1 MKRKMILTLYKLN
14 RKGGENMD
22 KEQIWIEK
30 LKRRQRS
37 KEADLLIS
45 KYYDEIYIY
54 AYKQTCDKDLA
65 MDLTQEIFI
74 AMLRSIELY
83 DSSKASFRTWL
94 YKIASNKIIDYRR
107 SRQRRE
113 LLVFDEE
120 GFETPCEISF
130 EKAAED
136 SAFIAKIEEYV
147 SSFDVLTQEIFRLR
161 VYGDCAFAEIAAIT
175 SQPEPSVKT
184 RYYRLVKNIRKEF
197 EHEYTD
203 AYRG

>member
-1 MKRKMILTLYKLN
+1 
-14 RKGGENMD
+14 MD
-22 KEQIWIEK
+22 KEQIWIDK

-54 AYKQTCDKDLA
+54 AYKQTFDKELA

-83 DSSKASFRTWL
+83 DASKASFRTWL

-107 SRQRRE
+107 SRQSRE
-113 LLVFDEE
+113 LLLLDDGEFTV
-120 GFETPCEISF
+120 PCEINF
-130 EKAAED
+130 EAVSENAD
-136 SAFIAKIEEYV
+136 LIARIEKHV
-147 SSFDVLTQEIFRLR
+147 SSFDALTQEIFRLR
-161 VYGDCAFAEIAAIT
+161 VYGEYPFAEIALIT
-175 SQPEPSVKT
+175 DLPEASVKT

-197 EHEYTD
+197 EDEYTN
-203 AYRG
+203 AYRS

>member
-1 MKRKMILTLYKLN
+1 
-14 RKGGENMD
+14 MD

-94 YKIASNKIIDYRR
+94 YKIASNKIIDHRR
-107 SRQRRE
+107 NRQRKE
-113 LLVFDEE
+113 LLVFNEE
-120 GFETPCEISF
+120 EFEAPCEISF
-130 EKAAED
+130 EEAAED
-136 SAFIAKIEEYV
+136 SAFITKIEEYV

>member
-1 MKRKMILTLYKLN
+1 
-14 RKGGENMD
+14 MD
-22 KEQIWIEK
+22 KEQIWIDK

-54 AYKQTCDKDLA
+54 AYKQTFDKELA

-74 AMLRSIELY
+74 AMLRSVEFY

-107 SRQRRE
+107 SRQSRE
-113 LLVFDEE
+113 LLLLDDGEFTV
-120 GFETPCEISF
+120 PCEINF
-130 EKAAED
+130 EAVSENAD
-136 SAFIAKIEEYV
+136 LIARIEKHV
-147 SSFDVLTQEIFRLR
+147 SSFDALTQEIFRLR
-161 VYGDCAFAEIAAIT
+161 VYGEYPFAEIALIT
-175 SQPEPSVKT
+175 DLPEASVKT

-197 EHEYTD
+197 EDEYTN
-203 AYRG
+203 AYRS

>member
-1 MKRKMILTLYKLN
+1 
-14 RKGGENMD
+14 MD
-22 KEQIWIEK
+22 KEHAWIEK

-54 AYKQTCDKDLA
+54 AYKQTFDKELA

-74 AMLRSIELY
+74 SMLRSIELY

-107 SRQRRE
+107 STQNRE
-113 LLVFDEE
+113 LPLIDAEDFDV
-120 GFETPCEISF
+120 PSEISF
-130 EKAAED
+130 EKAAENAELI
-136 SAFIAKIEEYV
+136 SRIEKYV
-147 SSFDVLTQEIFRLR
+147 SSFDALTQEIFRLR
-161 VYGDCAFAEIAAIT
+161 VYADYAFAEIAAAT
-175 SQPEPSVKT
+175 QQPEASVKT

-197 EHEYTD
+197 EDEYTD
-203 AYRG
+203 ANGS